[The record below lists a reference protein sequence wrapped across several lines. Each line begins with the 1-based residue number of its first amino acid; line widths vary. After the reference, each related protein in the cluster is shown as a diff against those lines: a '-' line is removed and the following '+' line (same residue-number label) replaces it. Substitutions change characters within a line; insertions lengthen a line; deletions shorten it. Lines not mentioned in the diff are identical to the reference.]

1 MFTVKLDSCCFEK
14 LSSSHDY
21 SSSRTVTLS
30 LLIFDV
36 SLLAFTDGSELYA
49 EVMLLDA
56 FLLFINKA
64 VCLDNSVIFQGD
76 LE

>member
-14 LSSSHDY
+14 LSSSRDY
-21 SSSRTVTLS
+21 SSLRIVTLR

-36 SLLAFTDGSELYA
+36 SLLVFTDGSELYA
-49 EVMLLDA
+49 EVMLLD
-56 FLLFINKA
+56 